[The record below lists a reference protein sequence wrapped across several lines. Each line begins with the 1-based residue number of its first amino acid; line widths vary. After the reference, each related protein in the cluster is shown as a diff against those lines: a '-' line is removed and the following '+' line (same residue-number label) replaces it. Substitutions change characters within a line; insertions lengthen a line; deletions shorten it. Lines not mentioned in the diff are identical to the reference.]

1 MLLWVSLDR
10 DTGCHAL
17 SVAGTVSLCT
27 RLSVATF
34 AITSDLVR
42 VVVTGRIRC
51 DLIGSK
57 LCNARN
63 CKEVNFCTSSVATA
77 NIPPSKI
84 IGNQKKSGTAQ
95 LLEVGPRS
103 RMSIVRPAFVI
114 PAFAILQQTHPRT
127 VWDTAPGIRNK
138 PAVSKPCVEVA
149 GSKSQFSVKQNYFRN
164 LSTVRNSSAS
174 RNENLIHNG
183 AFCSPKV
190 SA

>member
-1 MLLWVSLDR
+1 MKATERRASHSAAALRRSPTVFWVSLDR

-34 AITSDLVR
+34 AIISDLVGD
-42 VVVTGRIRC
+42 VVTGRIRC

-103 RMSIVRPAFVI
+103 REFNCSAGFRDTGFRDSVTTNASEAGLAYRSRHSK
-114 PAFAILQQTHPRT
+114 QT
-127 VWDTAPGIRNK
+127 GG
-138 PAVSKPCVEVA
+138 E
-149 GSKSQFSVKQNYFRN
+149 
-164 LSTVRNSSAS
+164 
-174 RNENLIHNG
+174 
-183 AFCSPKV
+183 
-190 SA
+190 